1 MRHLLLIV
9 CLIIGLSAGAAAVAE
24 AVAAAVRAEADR
36 PGAGTGTHVL
46 DRGLIQW
53 ETGVD
58 VSHFTGM
65 HALTLPATLLRFGLS
80 PWAEMRLEYSGTL
93 MLDDKPNDGISPDA
107 LYATDPLW
115 IGSKIRLWGGSE
127 QPSLQWI
134 PRTSL
139 MLNIGLPLTK
149 ADANDRPLA
158 GKIDL
163 LFENDATDRLM
174 ISYGVGAYWE
184 EWAPTP
190 EVFASLGLNFAPTDR
205 IGVFVESY
213 NSFLPNAINPDA
225 PGQRR
230 TICDINLDFGITY
243 MVHPRVQLD
252 ANAGFNLYHTAS
264 HLSSPR
270 NYAFFGLG
278 VAWLLYHPGK

>member
-1 MRHLLLIV
+1 MTRRALYVLL
-9 CLIIGLSAGAAAVAE
+9 CLLPCSVFAE
-24 AVAAAVRAEADR
+24 QQVVQAEADR

-58 VSHFTGM
+58 VSHFSGM
-65 HALTLPATLLRFGLS
+65 HVLNLPATLLRFGLG
-80 PWAEMRLEYSGTL
+80 PWAELRLEYSGAL
-93 MLDDKPNDGISPDA
+93 ALDDKPNDDILPDA
-107 LYATDPLW
+107 LYAPEPLW

-127 QPSLQWI
+127 QPLLQWI

-139 MLNIGLPLTK
+139 LMNIGLPLTK
-149 ADANDRPLA
+149 ADADERPLA

-163 LFENDATDRLM
+163 LFENDVTDWLT
-174 ISYGVGAYWE
+174 IGYDIGVYWVD
-184 EWAPTP
+184 WKPTP

-205 IGVFVESY
+205 LGVFVESY
-213 NSFLPNAINPDA
+213 NSFLPNAVNSDT

-230 TICDINLDFGITY
+230 TMCDINMDFGITY

-252 ANAGFNLYHTAS
+252 ANAGFNLFHTES
-264 HLSSPR
+264 FLSTPR
-270 NYAFFGLG
+270 NYAFIGLG
-278 VAWLLYHPGK
+278 VTWLLYHPAK